1 MVNLTYPEL
10 AEISNASLPPASI
23 DALKSL
29 RNRMCESSAGGFKL
43 QSQQKFLRRV
53 LSPDSPVRNLLM
65 VHGTG
70 AGKCHGIDTP
80 ILMYDGSVK
89 MVQDVVEGDLLM
101 GDDSTPRKVLSLA
114 HGRDQMFK
122 VSSTKGDE
130 YVVNKEHILCL
141 QHTSTKHEITEIE
154 VQDYLK
160 LSKKLQVHL
169 KGYRTGVDFKHTEID
184 MDPYFLGVWLGD
196 GSQRDPVI
204 CNQDATVLKYIAQL
218 CSENNTVLTYQSGYE
233 YRISSISK
241 KIPNVFLEYLRKYD
255 LINNKHIPTAYKVNT
270 REIRLQ
276 VLAGLIDTDGYLT
289 RGSYEITQK
298 SKTLANDIVFL
309 ARSLGFMATVREV
322 EKSCVYKGQRIPG
335 QYQRI
340 FISGHID
347 EIPTKIL
354 RKQASP
360 RKMNKDVLRYG
371 IHITPLGEGDY
382 YGFII
387 DGNHRYVLGNFTVTH
402 NTCTAIQ
409 IAEEYILRPE
419 FQDKKVMVVASSAV
433 QENFRTQIFDMS
445 RVNLDLV
452 SGTLESKQCTGRRY
466 LDMLMRIESEPK
478 NWNDPEVRDKLD
490 STAKK
495 IINEFYEFVA
505 YTSFGNMINEKL
517 SGTKADID
525 EQWVHDNFDNRL
537 LIIDEAHNITES
549 KDSVGGIKG
558 ITRGLENLV
567 KTANGLVLVL
577 LTATPM
583 YDTFDT
589 IVFYMN
595 LFLWND
601 RRQKDTE
608 AIKVSD
614 LFNSDGTLKPA
625 GTNVFRNWCSEYVS
639 FIKGENPF
647 TFPFRL
653 SPPKRTDELP
663 KIDFKGKAIADVDRL
678 KYLTLVGSDT
688 QGYQR
693 EILTKQEGEDTEEK
707 RVMLMQPTLL
717 VLPGNKTFNETFK
730 LVGKQYEYVGTP
742 CLTPDELKN
751 YSAKFATVIDTI
763 VRGQGIAL
771 VYSNF
776 VAMGAR
782 PFAMALEEHGF
793 TPALGNTLL
802 AKPSYSGTSRGKYI
816 LLSSSASE
824 SEFNQMMK
832 LVKSKNNRDGDQVR
846 VIVMSP
852 MAAEGI
858 DFRYVRQVHILD
870 PWWNMSRNEQVI
882 GRGLRTCSHQL
893 LPFEQQ
899 NCTVYLH
906 VVRADKE
913 CYDEYTYRT
922 KVEQKAMR
930 IARVRK
936 VMAESAMDCPMQ
948 NVINTLPEDWR
959 NLEVPQRRSENGEEV
974 VYRLAGMLAPAFDD
988 TPDVDQCIVPESQK
1002 DTDHVRPLSTYLDV
1016 RDEVLE
1022 KLGRLMIDKAI
1033 WNKDDLLAALRP
1045 YTPEVAMYNIQHAIQ
1060 TGFRFKDSFGRSSL
1074 LESRGDL
1081 YALSPDG
1088 TVNGTLVDR
1097 TTQPI
1102 PTTEVQLPSVEDEG
1116 EEDEEKPVID
1126 LNERRASVKFPLD
1139 ANTRFS
1145 EDILNSYV
1153 FDHLLKDDEKRA
1165 LLKQKPSLPFVSRL
1179 FVPNSEYIV
1188 LGDKTFEP
1196 TEPPVGR
1203 DLTEFQAWNDAL
1215 VARFIENK
1223 NNLFASVRNGK
1234 LTISKMI
1241 VQDDGTVVRKLEKT
1255 AKKYD
1260 PIACGTG
1267 DNDIKTVGAFV
1278 KFIDKNGIG
1287 GPGKFANAGEL
1298 CMYTELLAREEHN
1311 CMWITPE
1318 ELSVLYDSKEN
1329 KAKFTQAFKK

>member
-23 DALKSL
+23 EALKSL

-70 AGKCHGIDTP
+70 AGK
-80 ILMYDGSVK
+80 
-89 MVQDVVEGDLLM
+89 
-101 GDDSTPRKVLSLA
+101 
-114 HGRDQMFK
+114 
-122 VSSTKGDE
+122 
-130 YVVNKEHILCL
+130 
-141 QHTSTKHEITEIE
+141 
-154 VQDYLK
+154 
-160 LSKKLQVHL
+160 
-169 KGYRTGVDFKHTEID
+169 
-184 MDPYFLGVWLGD
+184 
-196 GSQRDPVI
+196 
-204 CNQDATVLKYIAQL
+204 
-218 CSENNTVLTYQSGYE
+218 
-233 YRISSISK
+233 
-241 KIPNVFLEYLRKYD
+241 
-255 LINNKHIPTAYKVNT
+255 
-270 REIRLQ
+270 
-276 VLAGLIDTDGYLT
+276 
-289 RGSYEITQK
+289 
-298 SKTLANDIVFL
+298 
-309 ARSLGFMATVREV
+309 
-322 EKSCVYKGQRIPG
+322 
-335 QYQRI
+335 
-340 FISGHID
+340 
-347 EIPTKIL
+347 
-354 RKQASP
+354 
-360 RKMNKDVLRYG
+360 
-371 IHITPLGEGDY
+371 
-382 YGFII
+382 
-387 DGNHRYVLGNFTVTH
+387 
-402 NTCTAIQ
+402 TCTAIQ

-452 SGTLESKQCTGRRY
+452 SGILESKQCTGRRY

-653 SPPKRTDELP
+653 SPPKRTDDLP
-663 KIDFKGKAIADVDRL
+663 KIDFKGKAIADVDKL
-678 KYLTLVGSDT
+678 KYLTLVGSET

-693 EILTKQEGEDTEEK
+693 EILTKQDGEDTEEK

-730 LVGKQYEYVGTP
+730 LAGKQYEYVGTP

-870 PWWNMSRNEQVI
+870 PWWNMSRIEQVI

-1002 DTDHVRPLSTYLDV
+1002 EKDTEHVRPLSTYLDV

-1022 KLGRLMIDKAI
+1022 KLGRLLIDKAI
-1033 WNKDDLLAALRP
+1033 WDREDLLAALRP

-1097 TTQPI
+1097 TTEPI
-1102 PTTEVQLPSVEDEG
+1102 PTAEVQLPNVEEEKEKEG
-1116 EEDEEKPVID
+1116 EEGEEEKPVID

-1153 FDHLLKDDEKRA
+1153 FDHLLKEDEKRA
-1165 LLKQKPSLPFVSRL
+1165 LLKQKPSLPFVNRL
-1179 FVPNSEYIV
+1179 FVPNSDYIV

-1196 TEPPVGR
+1196 AEPPVGR

-1223 NNLFASVRNGK
+1223 NKLFASVRNGK

-1267 DNDIKTVGAFV
+1267 DNDIKTVGAFA

-1298 CMYTELLAREEHN
+1298 CMYTELLAREENN

-1318 ELSVLYDSKEN
+1318 ELSVLYDNKEN